1 MAGNTGNK
9 FLKGAAI
16 LGIAGILVKVMGMF
30 FRLPL
35 TNWIGAEG
43 MSYYSSVYP
52 IYVFFLTISTA
63 GIPVAISKMVSERT
77 VIRNYGGAHKV
88 FHTSLWLMAAFG
100 FVSFMIVHLGAGFIE
115 DAVLKNPGTSLSLQA
130 IAPSLFFV
138 PIMSAY
144 RGYFQ
149 GRQNMNPTALSQFFE
164 QLFRVVVGLALAYYL
179 IPTGL
184 EATNAGATF
193 GCTAGA
199 AAGLLVIIVIYL
211 LNLRSIKIKIRRNKS
226 QEKLESTAWIVKRIL
241 VIAIPITIGASILP
255 LMETIDSAVVMRR
268 LQASGWSLVESKV
281 LWGRLGGYC
290 NSLIGLPQA
299 FTQAVV
305 MSLVPAIAAAY
316 SLGNMKEVRETSKLG
331 MRVAM
336 LISFPCAVGMF
347 ALAEPILHMLYPNQL
362 AEATASVPT
371 LRLMCVSIVFM
382 SALQTLTGELQGVDK
397 QSVPVKNL
405 AIGSLA
411 KLVLTYVLV
420 GFRPINV
427 NGGPLGTIAA
437 YIIATL
443 LNAKYL
449 KKCAGV
455 NFDFMMT
462 YGKPAI
468 ASALMGVA
476 AYASYKLFFLVTAS
490 NMLSALLAICVGVIS
505 YVILIFAVKAITK
518 EELARLPKGDK
529 LVRIADKFIR

>member
-1 MAGNTGNK
+1 MAGNK

-16 LGIAGILVKVMGMF
+16 LGIAGILVKVMGVF

-43 MSYYSSVYP
+43 ISYYSSVYP
-52 IYVFFLTISTA
+52 IYVFFLTLSTA
-63 GIPVAISKMVSERT
+63 GIPVAISKMVSER
-77 VIRNYGGAHKV
+77 VVVKNYGGAHKV

-100 FVSFMIVHLGAGFIE
+100 FASFMMVHFGAGFIE
-115 DAVLKNPGTSLSLQA
+115 ETVLKNPGTSLSLQA

-164 QLFRVVVGLALAYYL
+164 QLFRVVVGLSLAYYL

-199 AAGLLVIIVIYL
+199 VAGLVVVIGIYL
-211 LNLRSIKIKIRRNKS
+211 LNLPAITSKIHRNKS
-226 QEKLESTAWIVKRIL
+226 NERLESTATIIKRLL
-241 VIAIPITIGASILP
+241 VIAVPITIGASILP

-305 MSLVPAIAAAY
+305 MSLVPAIAAGF
-316 SLGNMKEVRETSKLG
+316 SLGNLNDVKETSKLG
-331 MRVAM
+331 MRTAM

-347 ALAEPILHMLYPNQL
+347 SLAEPILHLLYPSQL

-371 LRLMCVSIVFM
+371 LRIMCIGIIFM
-382 SALQTLTGELQGVDK
+382 SALQTLTGALQGVDR
-397 QSVPVKNL
+397 QTIPVRNL
-405 AIGSLA
+405 AIGSLV

-420 GFRPINV
+420 GLRPINV
-427 NGGPLGTIAA
+427 NGGPIGTIVA
-437 YIIATL
+437 YVIATA
-443 LNAKYL
+443 LNAAYL
-449 KKCAGV
+449 KKDI
-455 NFDFMMT
+455 NIKFDYSMT
-462 YGKPAI
+462 YFKPAL
-468 ASALMGVA
+468 ASALMGIA
-476 AYASYKLFFLVTAS
+476 AFAGYKLMFLITAS
-490 NMLSALLAICVGVIS
+490 NTISTILAIALGAVV
-505 YVILIFAVKAITK
+505 YVVLIFVIKAITK

-529 LVRIADKFIR
+529 LVKIIDKFIK

>member
-1 MAGNTGNK
+1 MASNTGNK
-9 FLKGAAI
+9 FLKGAAV
-16 LGIAGILVKVMGMF
+16 LGIAGILVKVMGVF

-35 TNWIGAEG
+35 TNWIGSEG
-43 MSYYSSVYP
+43 ISYYSSVYP
-52 IYVFFLTISTA
+52 IYVFFLTLSTA

-77 VIRNYGGAHKV
+77 VAKNYGGAHKV
-88 FHTSLWLMAAFG
+88 FHTSLWLMASFG
-100 FVSFMIVHLGAGFIE
+100 FVSFLLVHFGAGFIE

-130 IAPSLFFV
+130 IAPSLFLV
-138 PIMSAY
+138 PVMAAY

-164 QLFRVVVGLALAYYL
+164 QLFRVVIGLALAYYL

-199 AAGLLVIIVIYL
+199 AAGLVVVVAIYIM
-211 LNLRSIKIKIRRNKS
+211 NLPSIKMKIRRNKS
-226 QEKLESTAWIVKRIL
+226 HEHIESTAWIVKRIL
-241 VIAIPITIGASILP
+241 AIAVPITIGASILP

-305 MSLVPAIAAAY
+305 MSLVPAIVAAY
-316 SLGNMKEVRETSKLG
+316 SLGDMKYVRETSKLG
-331 MRVAM
+331 MRAAM
-336 LISFPCAVGMF
+336 MISFPCAVGMF
-347 ALAEPILHMLYPNQL
+347 ALAEPILHMFYPRQL

-371 LRLMCVSIVFM
+371 LRLMCVGIIFM
-382 SALQTLTGELQGVDK
+382 SALQTLTGALQGVDK

-405 AIGSLA
+405 AIGSLV

-437 YIIATL
+437 YIIATV
-443 LNAKYL
+443 LNTKYL
-449 KKCAGV
+449 KKYAGV
-455 NFDFMMT
+455 KFDFMMT
-462 YGKPAI
+462 YGKPAL
-468 ASALMGVA
+468 ASVLMGIT
-476 AYASYKLFFLVTAS
+476 AYASYKLFFLITTS
-490 NMLSALLAICVGVIS
+490 NLISTLLAVCVGVVA
-505 YVILIFAVKAITK
+505 YVFLIFAVKAITK
-518 EELARLPKGDK
+518 EEIARLPKGDK
-529 LVRIADKFIR
+529 IVALLDRFIK

>member
-9 FLKGAAI
+9 FLKGAAV

-43 MSYYSSVYP
+43 ISYYSSVYP
-52 IYVFFLTISTA
+52 IYVFFLTLSTA

-88 FHTSLWLMAAFG
+88 FHTSLWLMASFG

-164 QLFRVVVGLALAYYL
+164 QLFRVIVGLALAYYL

-199 AAGLLVIIVIYL
+199 AAGLLVIIAIYL
-211 LNLRSIKIKIRRNKS
+211 LNLRSIKLKIRRNKS
-226 QEKLESTAWIVKRIL
+226 QEKLESTAWIIKRIL
-241 VIAIPITIGASILP
+241 VIAVPITIGASILP

-316 SLGNMKEVRETSKLG
+316 SLGNMKDVRETSKLG
-331 MRVAM
+331 MRAAM

-347 ALAEPILHMLYPNQL
+347 SLAEPILHMLYPSQL

-371 LRLMCVSIVFM
+371 LRLMCVGIVFM
-382 SALQTLTGELQGVDK
+382 SALQTLTGALQGVDK
-397 QSVPVKNL
+397 QAVPVKNL

-411 KLVLTYVLV
+411 KLVLTYILV
-420 GFRPINV
+420 GLRPINV
-427 NGGPLGTIAA
+427 NGGPIGTIAA
-437 YIIATL
+437 YIIATV
-443 LNAKYL
+443 LNTQYL
-449 KKCAGV
+449 KKYTDV
-455 NFDFMMT
+455 KFDFMMT
-462 YGKPAI
+462 YGKPAA
-468 ASALMGVA
+468 ASLLMGVA
-476 AYASYKLFFLVTAS
+476 AYASYKLFFLATAS
-490 NMLSALLAICVGVIS
+490 NLISTLLAVCVGVVV
-505 YVILIFAVKAITK
+505 YVVLIFVVKAITK

>member
-1 MAGNTGNK
+1 MAGNK

-43 MSYYSSVYP
+43 ISYYSSVYP

-77 VIRNYGGAHKV
+77 VIGNYGGAHKV

-138 PIMSAY
+138 PLMSAY

-164 QLFRVVVGLALAYYL
+164 QLFRVIVGLALAYYL

-199 AAGLLVIIVIYL
+199 AAGLLVIIAIYL
-211 LNLRSIKIKIRRNKS
+211 LNLPSIRARIQRSKPK
-226 QEKLESTAWIVKRIL
+226 EHLEDTGWIVKRIL
-241 VIAIPITIGASILP
+241 AIAIPITIGASILP

-268 LQASGWSLVESKV
+268 LQASGWSLVESKI

-290 NSLIGLPQA
+290 NSLIGMPQA

-316 SLGNMKEVRETSKLG
+316 SLGNMRDVRETSKLG
-331 MRVAM
+331 MRAAM

-347 ALAEPILHMLYPNQL
+347 ALAEPILHMLYPMQL

-371 LRLMCVSIVFM
+371 LRLMCIGIVFM
-382 SALQTLTGELQGVDK
+382 SALQTLTGALQGVDK
-397 QSVPVKNL
+397 QTAPVKNL

-411 KLVLTYVLV
+411 KLVLTYILV
-420 GFRPINV
+420 GIRPINV

-437 YIIATL
+437 YIIATV
-443 LNAKYL
+443 LNTAYL
-449 KKCAGV
+449 KKCTNV
-455 NFDFMMT
+455 KFDFMMT
-462 YGKPAI
+462 YGKPAL

-476 AYASYKLFFLVTAS
+476 AYASYKLIFLVTAS
-490 NMLSALLAICVGVIS
+490 NLISTLLAVCVGVVVYI
-505 YVILIFAVKAITK
+505 ILMFVVKAITVD
-518 EELARLPKGDK
+518 EVARLPKGDK
-529 LVRIADKFIR
+529 LVKIINRLVK